1 MRGNVSYGGSKSLQW
16 ALSCEGNSPG
26 KKIDAVFGSAVWCHK
41 LPGHWSMGVWDSR
54 RTSFS
59 HSSSLE
65 SAAEPEWKCHRCTLL
80 SAAYRVAWI
89 QHRFVYLLVIFFSS
103 SFFFFYH
110 EERVEPGGLY
120 YARRCFGTSAPRHI
134 SDFDIVWML
143 FIAQN
148 KTHLFSSSPSW
159 GW

>member
-41 LPGHWSMGVWDSR
+41 LPGHWSMGVWDSQ

-89 QHRFVYLLVIFFSS
+89 QHRFVYLLGIFFSSS
-103 SFFFFYH
+103 SFFFFLITKSGLNLEDCIMH
-110 EERVEPGGLY
+110 GDVLAHRPRVTFLILISSE
-120 YARRCFGTSAPRHI
+120 CFS
-134 SDFDIVWML
+134 
-143 FIAQN
+143 
-148 KTHLFSSSPSW
+148 
-159 GW
+159 